1 MTRRTR
7 WTTRSLVL
15 ALAAAMCSACVS
27 IPDSSPVR
35 EADDVNVEGPSQPIS
50 NVVPGPRP
58 GDTPASIVRGF
69 IGAMLAYPQSTATA
83 REFLAP
89 AAELSWDPGERVVV
103 YDDLGDFDE
112 SDEGIT
118 VTVEA
123 LGSLDSRGSWTTVP
137 PSRQTETYQFRMEQ
151 VEGEWRIAN
160 PPAGILIDDD
170 FFARNY
176 QQFAL
181 YFLDPTRTVVTP
193 DPVYLL
199 RGDTAATALV
209 ADLLGGPTPDLTRA
223 VSTAAPVGTEVD
235 PAVSLS
241 ASGVAEVPLTPQI
254 LKLGQTDR
262 DLFAAQLAWTLSQ
275 LPEVSAVTMTVDGA
289 PLSVAVGDQFAVD
302 DFGDF
307 DPAGP
312 GGDEPLVAL
321 SRQGLVSVGP
331 SEATAVG
338 GPIGSVPAG
347 RSVAVDPLAALAAIV
362 RADGHSVVVGGI
374 PSESDVDPRTWIE
387 GRTNLLK
394 PSWDPHGVLWVVD
407 RNGGDARILAATAE
421 GVRTVPADGL
431 AGRDVIAFA
440 VSRDGVRAA
449 AIVRDRAGRAHLMLA
464 TIDRSAQQPAR
475 VMLGPAREVVTAQ
488 VTLQTMTRL
497 AWASPTVLAVLGRVP
512 SGDAR
517 PYEVAIDGS
526 QISEAAVI
534 LPTTPISLAASPT
547 QDVPLVIGNAERRLY
562 LFTADR
568 WLPVGGTVRL
578 KAPTYPG

>member
-7 WTTRSLVL
+7 WAAQSLVL
-15 ALAAAMCSACVS
+15 ALAAALCSACVS

-58 GDTPASIVRGF
+58 GDTPAAIVRGF

-89 AAELSWDPGERVVV
+89 AAELSWDPGEKVVV
-103 YDDLGDFDE
+103 YDDLGDFNE

-118 VTVEA
+118 VTIEA
-123 LGSLDSRGSWTTVP
+123 LGSLDSRGSWTTTP
-137 PSRQTETYQFRMEQ
+137 PSRQTETYRFRMEN

-160 PPAGILIDDD
+160 PPTGILIDDD

-193 DPVYLL
+193 DPVYLV

-209 ADLLGGPTPDLTRA
+209 ADLLRGPTLDLTRA
-223 VSTAAPVGTEVD
+223 VSSAAPVGTEVD
-235 PAVSLS
+235 PAVSVS
-241 ASGVAEVPLTPQI
+241 ANGVAEVPMTPQI

-275 LPEVSAVTMTVDGA
+275 LPEISAVTMTVDGA
-289 PLSVAVGDQFAVD
+289 ALPVAVGDQFGVD

-312 GGDEPLVAL
+312 GGDEQLFAL

-331 SEATAVG
+331 NDATAVG
-338 GPIGSVPAG
+338 GPIGAVPTG
-347 RSVAVDPLAALAAIV
+347 RSVAVDPLAALAAVV
-362 RADGHSVVVGGI
+362 RDDGRSVVVGGI
-374 PSESDVDPRTWIE
+374 PSDSDVDPRTWIE
-387 GRTNLLK
+387 GRTNLSK

-407 RNGGDARILAATAE
+407 RNGGGAQILAATAE
-421 GVRTVPADGL
+421 GVRTVPAAGL
-431 AGRDVIAFA
+431 TGKDVLAFV

-449 AIVRDRAGRAHLMLA
+449 AIVRAPNGRARLMLA
-464 TIDRSAQQPAR
+464 TIDRSAQQPGRVSLGRAR
-475 VMLGPAREVVTAQ
+475 PIVTAQ

-497 AWASPTVLAVLGRVP
+497 AWASPTVLAVLGRVT
-512 SGDAR
+512 SGDVR

-526 QISEAAVI
+526 QIAESAVI
-534 LPTTPISLAASPT
+534 LPTMPLSLAAGPNA
-547 QDVPLVIGNAERRLY
+547 DAPLVIGNAGGRLY
-562 LFTADR
+562 LFSSER
-568 WLPVGGTVRL
+568 WQPIGGATRL
-578 KAPTYPG
+578 KGPTYPG